1 MAKSKVIAVEYD
13 HDEIKQAIRI
23 INAAGYKKK
32 PFRKNWQHIPPKNDL
47 KKQLVFEE
55 EQDFKEW
62 LEGKFC

>member
-13 HDEIKQAIRI
+13 HDEIKQAIRS
-23 INAAGYKKK
+23 INAAWYKKK
-32 PFRKNWQHIPPKNDL
+32 PFRKNWQHIPPKNDS
-47 KKQLVFEE
+47 KKQLKFEE